1 MLLVRLFA
9 YAPLGSEG
17 KLTFM
22 AIKSGAKIKNQKSK
36 IKNQKYNM
44 NFL

>member
-1 MLLVRLFA
+1 MLLVRLFT
-9 YAPLGSEG
+9 YAPLESEG

-22 AIKSGAKIKNQKSK
+22 AIKSRAK